1 MWRTEGGGAG
11 SYNNS
16 INKTEILPLDSNEF
30 YSNSNGSANHTSY
43 NIGAAVNSYDEKQKG
58 EFLIMTHKGEE
69 EVGFKN
75 NRSFPHWN
83 DLYTNEA
90 SVGSLPWYNKDLDN
104 DLKEY
109 LRTMNITKGRLLDLG
124 TGPATQAIELSNLGF
139 QVAATDISENAITRA
154 KRMSKGIEFIVD
166 DILESKLKDD
176 SFDYILDR
184 GCFHVLEPSSRQRYV
199 NQVSRLL
206 GDEGLLFLKT
216 FSAKEPSKGGGPYRF
231 SIDEID
237 SVFSDRFVRE
247 SFKETVYQ
255 GTLDILPKALF
266 VVLRKK
272 P

>member
-1 MWRTEGGGAG
+1 M
-11 SYNNS
+11 N
-16 INKTEILPLDSNEF
+16 F
-30 YSNSNGSANHTSY
+30 YPNPDGPANHTSS

-58 EFLIMTHKGEE
+58 KFLIMTHKGEE

-104 DLKEY
+104 DLREH
-109 LRTMNITKGRLLDLG
+109 LSTMNITKGRLLDLG
-124 TGPATQAIELSNLGF
+124 TGPATQAIELSKLGF

-176 SFDYILDR
+176 SFDYIFDR
-184 GCFHVLEPSSRQRYV
+184 GCFHVLESSSRQRYV
-199 NQVSRLL
+199 NQISRLL
-206 GDEGLLFLKT
+206 SDEGLLFLKT
-216 FSAKEPSKGGGPYRF
+216 FSAKEPSRGGGPYRF
-231 SIDEID
+231 SIEEID
-237 SVFSDRFVRE
+237 SIFSNRFAID

-272 P
+272 S

>member
-30 YSNSNGSANHTSY
+30 YSNSNGSANHTSS

-83 DLYTNEA
+83 NLYTNEA

-139 QVAATDISENAITRA
+139 QVVATDISENAITRA
-154 KRMSKGIEFIVD
+154 KRMSKGMEFIVD

-176 SFDYILDR
+176 SFDYIFDR